1 MELTEQ
7 ISRIK
12 ETLKKLGWKYEDLA
26 AASGI
31 PLSTILKVLSGQTA
45 HPRIDTV
52 NALEKALGLN
62 EFPVVP
68 EELKKIP
75 VAFYEGLDGLTDE
88 SMQDILE
95 YIQFVKEKQN
105 KK

>member
-1 MELTEQ
+1 ME
-7 ISRIK
+7 IK
-12 ETLKKLGWKYEDLA
+12 EIKQYLKDHGITYKQLSKMCGVPESTLKNIFGGFTE
-26 AASGI
+26 
-31 PLSTILKVLSGQTA
+31 
-45 HPRIDTV
+45 HPRVDTMDAIE
-52 NALEKALGLN
+52 NALGLN